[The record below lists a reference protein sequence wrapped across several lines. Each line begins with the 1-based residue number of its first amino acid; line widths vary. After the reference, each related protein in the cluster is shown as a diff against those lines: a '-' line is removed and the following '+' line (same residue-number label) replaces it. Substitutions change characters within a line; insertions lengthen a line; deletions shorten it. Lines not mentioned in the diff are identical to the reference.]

1 MCNGSEDFFI
11 FHAATYQDEELVKK
25 NILCNKKRITG
36 YRNKHDER
44 VMKNVM
50 MNV

>member
-1 MCNGSEDFFI
+1 MGFDLVI
-11 FHAATYQDEELVKK
+11 PVGPKDEELVKK